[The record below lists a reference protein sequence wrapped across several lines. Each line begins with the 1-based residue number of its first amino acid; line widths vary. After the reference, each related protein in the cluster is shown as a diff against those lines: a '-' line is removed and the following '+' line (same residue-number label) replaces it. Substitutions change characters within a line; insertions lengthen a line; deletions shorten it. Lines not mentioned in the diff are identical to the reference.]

1 MKLDN
6 ILKAKYA
13 FTIIGGGWGYSHELY
28 AITSDNSVYYT
39 NEFNDLE
46 TAKPEFLLKLDAD
59 LNFEEHSNIRGC
71 DGEEITMYKIE
82 NNTLK
87 ELYHVGNYGNIP
99 AYDVIV
105 KKRNLQKN

>member
-39 NEFNDLE
+39 NEFRDLE

-59 LNFEEHSNIRGC
+59 
-71 DGEEITMYKIE
+71 
-82 NNTLK
+82 
-87 ELYHVGNYGNIP
+87 LYHVGNYGNIP